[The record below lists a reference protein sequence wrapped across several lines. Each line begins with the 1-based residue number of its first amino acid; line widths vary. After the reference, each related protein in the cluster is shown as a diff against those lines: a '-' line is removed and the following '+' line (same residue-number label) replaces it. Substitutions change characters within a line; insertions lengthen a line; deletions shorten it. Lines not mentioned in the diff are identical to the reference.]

1 MKPAAPSPAFRPRA
15 SALAVALAFAP
26 AWGSAQTLPTAPSVV
41 QGSATITRPGAGQMN
56 VQQNSQ
62 NTVINWQSFSIGAN
76 GRVVFNQPNAQSIAL
91 NRVTGSDPS
100 AIFGSLSANGRVFL
114 VNPNGVLFGA
124 GSSVNVGGLV
134 ASTLNIA
141 DSDFAAGRYRFTRN
155 NNAAPASAVNEGSLQ
170 AAPGGVIALVGS
182 TADNR
187 GTISAP
193 QGTAALASGKTV
205 TLDFQGD
212 GLTQLRVTEADLRA
226 LASNSGTLAADGGRV
241 LMLADASQATG
252 FVVNQGGIVRARS
265 LAEGPGGVLIAG
277 GGGDVSV
284 TGSIDTRGGAGQR
297 GGDVSVSG
305 RNVGLLDQGRI
316 DAGGD
321 RGGARV
327 ELVATAVND
336 AGGVV
341 AVARDAQIAVDAGT
355 QGNGGRID
363 LTGSS
368 TRALGSLSAR
378 GGAVAG
384 DGGLVKI
391 TVSSGVDTAGARVDA
406 SAAHGRAGTFNI
418 DPFDVYIVDFNTTAP
433 ITPAPVASPFVPV
446 ADTFISTRDI
456 NATLDAGTN
465 LTITT
470 GAAATGQGGTIH
482 FGLTPPIV
490 FGAGTLGPNANIVRS
505 VGTAPVTLRF
515 DAARGI
521 VTTPGTTTSIR
532 STAGALNV
540 DFNTNANGPL
550 GGGIQLQN
558 FTLQSNGGDVRL
570 FGGGN
575 PVSPSSSDL
584 AGASLNFVQIDTRVG
599 QSDANAGGNIQIVG
613 QTLGSANSSNIG
625 VFVNGSTL
633 SSSTGSIIVRGSFD
647 PNGAYGNGARI
658 VFSNLNS
665 TSGAITVTGLGQS
678 FLDAETKNEFTATGV
693 TIGDSAITSTT
704 GRIDIRG
711 GVQSSTGGDATNN
724 SVGVRLGEGT
734 VITGG
739 GAVSLSGSTADGG
752 AGVRLEIPSEGNEPR
767 VNGGHVTIRASNA
780 DPTSDALVING
791 TITSTGITNV
801 RPGAVDGNGVIVDRS
816 DVQINLGSA
825 EGLGLSAGEL
835 TRINA
840 GTTLVLGSNEYGG
853 QITVRDVTTVRSNL
867 TLQTGVGG
875 GINIDNSLSVG
886 AGTLALVTGG
896 SITQGGAI
904 LVPAASVPGRDTTQG
919 IAQPPVQNGSITA
932 GKLLVRAADA
942 DLGLAGNSADTL
954 AASMIVVNPALDR
967 GLQTAPA
974 APGTLNYGN
983 SKGLVLGAVAAE
995 GVAAGTETA
1004 LALDAT
1010 SINGAAMTV
1019 RTYAGNITLAGNIT
1033 ASTLDLVS
1041 AGTFQNA
1048 SNSTIT
1054 ASDRWHLFAD
1064 TWVGETRGGLAGT
1077 GTLPNIYGCSFDVAC
1092 GITIPVNNN
1101 VFVYAQQPTL
1111 TITVNNQNR
1120 VYGDANPTLTF
1131 GATGLVNGD
1140 TLAGAVGGTPT
1151 TAANSGSNVGNYL
1164 IDGAGLSSPAG
1175 YRFTTVNGTLVITPA
1190 TLTYVANPAS
1200 RTQEQPNPAFSGN
1213 VTGLRN
1219 EDSLAGSTTGTLLWT
1234 TPATQA
1240 AAPGN
1245 YAINGG
1251 GLTAT
1256 NYVFTQAEGNSTAL
1270 TVTPGGGSRAL
1281 AVLSHELGAGAIEP
1295 RREEKTSYVYDRNLG
1310 LPQMCVPDSPLDVD
1324 AASRS
1329 VADLLAVEWSRLRT
1343 RPNISN
1349 CFDSGRKNACG
1360 DF

>member
-1 MKPAAPSPAFRPRA
+1 MKPAVTPPSFRLRP

-26 AWGSAQTLPTAPSVV
+26 VCVLAQTLPTAPSVV
-41 QGSATITRPGAGQMN
+41 QGSASITRPGAGQMN

-141 DSDFAAGRYRFTRN
+141 DSDFAAGRYRFSRN
-155 NNAAPASAVNEGSLQ
+155 DGVAPAGTVNEGSLT

-187 GTISAP
+187 GTITAP
-193 QGTAALASGKTV
+193 HGTAGLASGKTV

-212 GLTQLRVTEADLRA
+212 GLTQLRVTEADLQA
-226 LASNSGTLAADGGRV
+226 LAANSGTLAADGGRV
-241 LMLADASQATG
+241 LMLADATQATG

-284 TGSIDTRGGAGQR
+284 TGSIDTRGGAGLR

-305 RNVGLLDQGRI
+305 RNVGLLERGRI

-321 RGGARV
+321 RGGAHV
-327 ELVATAVND
+327 ELVATATNGE
-336 AGGVV
+336 GGVV
-341 AVARDAQIAVDAGT
+341 AVARDAQVSVDAGT

-368 TRALGSLSAR
+368 TRALGSLTAR

-391 TVSSGVDTAGARVDA
+391 TVSGGADTAGARVDA

-433 ITPAPVASPFVPV
+433 ITPVPVSSPFVPV

-482 FGLTPPIV
+482 FGLTPPIA

-521 VTTPGTTTSIR
+521 VTTPGTTASLR

-550 GGGIQLQN
+550 GGSIQLQN
-558 FTLQSNGGDVRL
+558 FTLQSNGGDVRM

-575 PVSPSSSDL
+575 PVTPSSSFF
-584 AGASLNFVQIDTRVG
+584 AGVDLNFVQIDTRVG
-599 QSDANAGGNIQIVG
+599 QSDANAGGNIQILG
-613 QTLGSANSSNIG
+613 QTLGGANSSNVG
-625 VFVNGSTL
+625 VGVNGSTL
-633 SSSTGSIIVRGSFD
+633 SSGTGAIIVRGSSD
-647 PNGAYGNGARI
+647 PNGPYGSGVSLLN
-658 VFSNLNS
+658 SNLNS
-665 TSGAITVTGLGQS
+665 TSGSITVTGLGQS
-678 FLDAETKNEFTATGV
+678 FFDAETKSGFTATGINIDAS
-693 TIGDSAITSTT
+693 TIQSTS
-704 GRIDIRG
+704 GRIDLRG
-711 GVQSSTGGDATNN
+711 NVLNGGDGANG
-724 SVGVRLGEGT
+724 SVGVRLREDA
-734 VITGG
+734 VVAGG
-739 GAVSLSGSTADGG
+739 GAVSVAGSTADNGP
-752 AGVRLEIPSEGNEPR
+752 GVRLEFGSEGNDASIS
-767 VNGGHVTIRASNA
+767 GGHVTVLASNA
-780 DPTSDALVING
+780 DPASDALVVNG
-791 TITSTGITNV
+791 TITSTGITNI
-801 RPGAVDGNGVIVDRS
+801 RPGAVDANGVIVDRS

-825 EGLGLSAGEL
+825 EGVGLSAGEL
-835 TRINA
+835 ARINA

-853 QITVRDVTTVRSNL
+853 QITVRDVTTVTSNL
-867 TLQTGVGG
+867 TLQTGNGG
-875 GINIDNSLSVG
+875 GIGIDNSLSVG

-904 LVPAASVPGRDTTQG
+904 LVPGASAKGRVSIQG
-919 IAQPPVQNGSITA
+919 IAQPPVQTGSITA
-932 GKLLVRAADA
+932 GKLLIRAADA

-954 AASMIVVNPALDR
+954 AASMIVGNQAQALDR
-967 GLQTAPA
+967 VLEPAPA

-983 SKGLVLGAVAAE
+983 SRGLVLGAVAAE
-995 GVAAGTETA
+995 GVTAGAETA

-1010 SINGAAMTV
+1010 SLNGAAMTV
-1019 RTYAGNITLAGNIT
+1019 RTYNGNITLAGKIT

-1041 AGTFQNA
+1041 AGTFQNPG
-1048 SNSTIT
+1048 NSTIT
-1054 ASDRWHLFAD
+1054 ASDRWHLYAD

-1077 GTLPNIYGCSFDVAC
+1077 GALPNIYGCNVDVPCA
-1092 GITIPVNNN
+1092 ITIPANNN

-1111 TITVNNQNR
+1111 TVTVDNQNR
-1120 VYGDANPTLTF
+1120 LYGDANPTFTF

-1140 TLAGAVGGTPT
+1140 TLAGAVGGSPT
-1151 TAANSGSNVGNYL
+1151 TAANSGSNVGNYT
-1164 IDGAGLSSPAG
+1164 IDGAGLFSPAG
-1175 YRFTTVNGTLVITPA
+1175 YLVTTVNGTLGVTPA
-1190 TLTYVANPAS
+1190 TLTYVANPAT

-1219 EDSLAGSTTGTLLWT
+1219 EDSLAGSTTGTLVWT
-1234 TPATQA
+1234 TPATQVS
-1240 AAPGN
+1240 APGS

-1256 NYVFTQAEGNSTAL
+1256 NYVFVQAEGNSTAL
-1270 TVTPGGGSRAL
+1270 TVTPGGSARAL

-1295 RREEKTSYVYDRNLG
+1295 RREEKTSYIYDRNLG